1 MFQQFSDTLAVVLEF
16 LTLYDKQNIRTFSV
30 NIKLIRTRMFHARK
44 ARQSLADLPV
54 SKARTN
60 ILYIFLLCKYL
71 VYVFLMQFRLIKIAV
86 VKLVLM
92 LM

>member
-1 MFQQFSDTLAVVLEF
+1 MIIKTVLEF

-60 ILYIFLLCKYL
+60 ILYIFSYFSMHSKSR
-71 VYVFLMQFRLIKIAV
+71 MKG
-86 VKLVLM
+86 
-92 LM
+92 